1 MTGRQ
6 VITLKLGP
14 DDKPSAISADD
25 MTYAFDALDSDS
37 RVAFGLGRAMED
49 LADLGIVPSETSID
63 LALLSV
69 ALTAADTRISR
80 DAHAQD
86 GWSRELGLD
95 VPVSNPA
102 LWSSLEPLLAKML
115 NFLTGDRWTLQ
126 FRARPS
132 AHSQLSAPT
141 SNLRLG
147 SPLEVCLFSGGL
159 DSFIGAI
166 DLCAAG
172 KAPLLISHYW
182 DGETSKSQTHCL
194 EALEEQYSSIGIRH
208 VRARI
213 GFGHDVLGTGS
224 SENTLRGR
232 SFLFFS
238 LAVMAADALGGD
250 QIVHVPENGLIS
262 LNVPLDPLRLGA
274 LSTRTTHPYYMA
286 RFNELLA
293 ALGLTVKLVN
303 PYAFKAK
310 GEMIRECRD
319 QSFIAKEAANTM
331 SCSSPAKAR
340 WQGEAP
346 KHCGYCV
353 PCLIRRASMLAG
365 LGNDSTDYS
374 IPDLKARDLD
384 SSEAEGI
391 HVRSFQR
398 AITRLRKHPA
408 KAHLD
413 IHLPGPL
420 IDHPDQFAD
429 YEKVYR
435 TGIAEVAALLRGV
448 RARPL

>member
-14 DDKPSAISADD
+14 GDKPSAISADD
-25 MTYAFDALDSDS
+25 TSYAFDALDSDA
-37 RVAFGLGRAMED
+37 RLAFGLGRAMGD

-63 LALLSV
+63 LALFSL
-69 ALTAADTRISR
+69 ALTAADTRIAR
-80 DAHAQD
+80 RIHAQD
-86 GWSRELGLD
+86 SWSRELGLD

-102 LWSSLEPLLAKML
+102 LWRGVEPLLAKML
-115 NFLTGDRWTLQ
+115 NFLTGDRWALQ

-132 AHSQLSAPT
+132 AYSQLSAPST
-141 SNLRLG
+141 KLRLG

-166 DLCAAG
+166 DLCADG

-182 DGETSKSQTHCL
+182 DGETSKSQTHCR
-194 EALEEQYSSIGIRH
+194 EALEGQYSSLGIRH

-213 GFGHDVLGTGS
+213 GFRHNVLGTGS

-238 LAVMAADALGGD
+238 LAVLAGDALGGD
-250 QIVHVPENGLIS
+250 QTVHVPENGLIS

-293 ALGLTVKLVN
+293 ALGLKVKLVN
-303 PYAFKAK
+303 PYAFSSK

-340 WQGEAP
+340 WQGETP
-346 KHCGYCV
+346 RHCGYCV

-365 LGNDSTDYS
+365 FGNDATDYL
-374 IPDLKARDLD
+374 IPDLKARDLN
-384 SSEAEGI
+384 STKAEGM

-408 KAHLD
+408 KANLD
-413 IHLPGPL
+413 IHLSGPL
-420 IDHPDQFAD
+420 IDHPDRLAD

-435 TGIAEVAALLRGV
+435 TGIAEVEALLRGV